1 MSAGSENVSGF
12 ADTLSRHIEI
22 KRADS
27 FALPRCLS
35 CGTRVATLGPQRA
48 VTGFAHLGAD
58 SPSWSTPMKKLKM
71 LMTIAAVVLVAAAG
85 ARAQFFAR
93 DPGVR
98 VGPAGAGGMLEG
110 LTGLQQGF
118 FTTGLEEFE
127 EADGLAEGLGPRFN
141 LDSCVGCHSQPATG
155 GTSPQAN
162 PQVAGATALR
172 APNTVPPVITPHR
185 PA

>member
-1 MSAGSENVSGF
+1 MSASRKTVSGF
-12 ADTLSRHIEI
+12 ADILSRHIEI

-27 FALPRCLS
+27 FALPGCLS
-35 CGTRVATLGPQRA
+35 CGTRVAPLGPQRA

-98 VGPAGAGGMLEG
+98 GGPAGAGGMLDG
-110 LTGLQQGF
+110 LTGLQPDL
-118 FTTGLEEFE
+118 FTTGLGEFDE
-127 EADGLAEGLGPRFN
+127 SDGAAEGLRPRFN
-141 LDSCVGCHSQPATG
+141 LDSLVRFHPQTAT
-155 GTSPQAN
+155 
-162 PQVAGATALR
+162 R
-172 APNTVPPVITPHR
+172 R
-185 PA
+185 

>member
-1 MSAGSENVSGF
+1 MSASRKTVSRF
-12 ADTLSRHIEI
+12 ADILSRHIEI

-27 FALPRCLS
+27 FALPGCLS
-35 CGTRVATLGPQRA
+35 CGTRVAPTHDPQRA

-98 VGPAGAGGMLEG
+98 VGPAGAGGMLDG
-110 LTGLQQGF
+110 LTGLQPDF
-118 FTTGLEEFE
+118 FTTGLGEFE

-141 LDSCVGCHSQPATG
+141 LDSCVGCHPHPATR
-155 GTSPQAN
+155 GTE
-162 PQVAGATALR
+162 
-172 APNTVPPVITPHR
+172 PPVQLPGSAAT
-185 PA
+185 

>member
-1 MSAGSENVSGF
+1 MSASRKTVSRF
-12 ADTLSRHIEI
+12 ADILSRHIEI

-27 FALPRCLS
+27 FALPGCLS
-35 CGTRVATLGPQRA
+35 CGTRVAPTHPQRA

-98 VGPAGAGGMLEG
+98 SEERRVGKEC
-110 LTGLQQGF
+110 
-118 FTTGLEEFE
+118 
-127 EADGLAEGLGPRFN
+127 R
-141 LDSCVGCHSQPATG
+141 SRW
-155 GTSPQAN
+155 SPY
-162 PQVAGATALR
+162 
-172 APNTVPPVITPHR
+172 H
-185 PA
+185 